1 MISVMKILK
10 LAVRKEYFEQIK
22 AGIKK
27 EEYRL
32 IKPYWIKRLAK
43 EYDQVWIT
51 LGYPKNAE
59 KEKILKFK
67 YRGFEI
73 KKMRHKE
80 FGAYDVE
87 VYAIK
92 LGEKI

>member
-1 MISVMKILK
+1 MKVLR

-51 LGYPKNAE
+51 LGYPKKIE
-59 KEKILKFK
+59 KEKVLKFK
-67 YRGFEI
+67 YAGFCS
-73 KKMRHKE
+73 KKINHKE
-80 FGAYDVE
+80 FGISDVE